1 MGAGQLGR
9 MLAQKASEWDLNIS
23 FLDKASDFP
32 AGKVNPNLEIG
43 DFKNYDDVLLFGRT
57 KDIISIEIENVNTDA
72 LLALE
77 KEGKKVIP
85 SAEIIATI
93 KDKGLQKQF
102 YKLHNLP
109 SSEFQLFE
117 DKKSIV
123 EALNNGEIQLP
134 FVQKSREAGYDGKGV
149 QLVKDRSSIDKI
161 MDTPSV
167 VEKMVD
173 IEKEVALIVARN
185 EKGQIQHFDPVEMV
199 FDPEANLLDY
209 LLCPA
214 DIDESVKSQMEEI
227 ADKLVS
233 AWNFTGLLAIE
244 FFLDKNSDVLINE
257 VAPRTHN
264 SGHHSIDC
272 CESSQFEMQ
281 LRTLLN
287 LELVSSNI
295 TFKYCGIVN
304 LVGEADSG
312 VGPVNYEG
320 YENIL
325 KLDGV
330 YPHIYGKNTVK
341 PFRKMGHVTVAAN
354 TKDELQQKIRTIKQS
369 IRVISWEKSE

>member
-1 MGAGQLGR
+1 LGAGQLGR
-9 MLAQKASEWDLNIS
+9 MLTQKASEWDLNIA
-23 FLDKASDFP
+23 FLDNASDFP
-32 AGKVNPNLEIG
+32 AGKINPNLEIG
-43 DFKNYDDVLLFGRT
+43 DFKNYEDVLAFGRT
-57 KDIISIEIENVNTDA
+57 KDIISIEIENVNTEA
-72 LLALE
+72 LQTLE

-85 SAEIIATI
+85 SAEIISTI

-102 YKLHNLP
+102 YKSHNLP
-109 SSEFQLFE
+109 SSEFLLFK

-123 EALNNGEIQLP
+123 EALDNGDIQLP

-149 QLVKDRSSIDKI
+149 QLVKDRSYIDKI
-161 MDTPSV
+161 MDTASLI
-167 VEKMVD
+167 EEMVD
-173 IEKEVALIVARN
+173 IDKEVALIVARN

-214 DIDESVKSQMEEI
+214 DIDESVKKKMEEI
-227 ADKLVS
+227 ADRLVS

-244 FFLDKNSDVLINE
+244 FFIDKNSRVLINE

-264 SGHHSIDC
+264 SGHHTIDC
-272 CESSQFEMQ
+272 CKSSQFEMQ

-287 LELVSSNI
+287 LDLVSSNLI
-295 TFKYCGIVN
+295 YKYCGIVN

-312 VGPVNYEG
+312 VGPVHYEG
-320 YENIL
+320 LERIL

-330 YPHIYGKNTVK
+330 YPHIYGKKTVK

-369 IRVISWEKSE
+369 IRVISWEKN